1 MSVVGGLPG
10 APTVA
15 GTVPVAS
22 AQAARDG
29 GLALVLGPAGD
40 GGALSLWDPA
50 DRATPLSVDFLAGRQ
65 GYRLAADR
73 ARHERLVKALGRCR
87 DGVQGVLDLTAGLA
101 RDAAL
106 MAAAGYP
113 VSMVERQPVLHAL
126 IADALARAQGQGAAA
141 LLTLLDNGDAE
152 ALPLPAG
159 PWHAVYLDP
168 MFPARGKSAAVKQDL
183 QWLQRLCPYPDDD
196 EERRLLDVALAVPAR
211 KVVIKR
217 PRRAPP
223 LAGRAPHHVL
233 EGKTVRFD
241 VHNGMIIDN

>member
-10 APTVA
+10 APAVA

-22 AQAARDG
+22 TQAARDG

-50 DRATPLSVDFLAGRQ
+50 GRATPLSVDFLAGRQ

-126 IADALARAQGQGAAA
+126 IADALARAQGQGRAYFERMTGTPVRATPDF
-141 LLTLLDNGDAE
+141 LRQVAE
-152 ALPLPAG
+152 G
-159 PWHAVYLDP
+159 I
-168 MFPARGKSAAVKQDL
+168 G
-183 QWLQRLCPYPDDD
+183 
-196 EERRLLDVALAVPAR
+196 LDVPTFVADVTSDNTNAVLREATGLKRIFGFIGTPAL
-211 KVVIKR
+211 VV
-217 PRRAPP
+217 
-223 LAGRAPHHVL
+223 GRTVL
-233 EGKTVRFD
+233 QGAISETNLRQL
-241 VHNGMIIDN
+241 IDIEREHASSSPCA

>member
-10 APTVA
+10 APAVA

-22 AQAARDG
+22 TQAARDG

-50 DRATPLSVDFLAGRQ
+50 DRATPLSVVFLPGGR
-65 GYRLAADR
+65 GYRLAAAR

-87 DGVQGVLDLTAGLA
+87 DGVDGVLDLTAGLA

-141 LLTLLDNGDAE
+141 LLTLLDNGDA
-152 ALPLPAG
+152 ATLTLPAG

-183 QWLQRLCPYPDDD
+183 QWLQQLCPYPDDD
-196 EERRLLDVALAVPAR
+196 EERRLLDAALAVPAR

-241 VHNGMIIDN
+241 VHNGMIIDS